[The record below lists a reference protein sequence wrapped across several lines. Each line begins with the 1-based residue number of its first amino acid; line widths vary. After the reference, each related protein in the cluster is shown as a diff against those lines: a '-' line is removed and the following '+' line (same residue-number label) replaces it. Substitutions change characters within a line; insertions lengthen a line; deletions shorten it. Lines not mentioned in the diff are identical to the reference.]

1 MKFSEFK
8 YERPNY
14 NSMKKEFL
22 SCVEDI
28 NNSRNYKEQQKN
40 IHKINLLRNKIETL
54 SNIASIR
61 YSTDTF
67 NKFYKEE
74 KNYWDEYMPLYE
86 ELNSY
91 FYNAIVNSK
100 FKYDLIKE
108 FGEQFFTIVEYSL
121 KSFSKEI
128 ISELQEENKLC
139 SEYTRLLASAE
150 IMFDGKIR
158 NLSGMGKF

>member
-1 MKFSEFK
+1 
-8 YERPNY
+8 
-14 NSMKKEFL
+14 
-22 SCVEDI
+22 
-28 NNSRNYKEQQKN
+28 
-40 IHKINLLRNKIETL
+40 
-54 SNIASIR
+54 
-61 YSTDTF
+61 
-67 NKFYKEE
+67 
-74 KNYWDEYMPLYE
+74 MPLYE

-158 NLSGMGKF
+158 NLSGMGKFMYSKNRKQEN

>member
-1 MKFSEFK
+1 M
-8 YERPNY
+8 
-14 NSMKKEFL
+14 
-22 SCVEDI
+22 
-28 NNSRNYKEQQKN
+28 
-40 IHKINLLRNKIETL
+40 

-61 YSTDTF
+61 YSTDTL

-86 ELNSY
+86 ELNSH

-121 KSFSKEI
+121 KVFLK
-128 ISELQEENKLC
+128 K
-139 SEYTRLLASAE
+139 
-150 IMFDGKIR
+150 
-158 NLSGMGKF
+158 

>member
-1 MKFSEFK
+1 
-8 YERPNY
+8 
-14 NSMKKEFL
+14 
-22 SCVEDI
+22 
-28 NNSRNYKEQQKN
+28 
-40 IHKINLLRNKIETL
+40 
-54 SNIASIR
+54 
-61 YSTDTF
+61 
-67 NKFYKEE
+67 
-74 KNYWDEYMPLYE
+74 MPLYE

-139 SEYTRLLASAE
+139 SEYTRL
-150 IMFDGKIR
+150 
-158 NLSGMGKF
+158 

>member
-14 NSMKKEFL
+14 NSIKKEFL
-22 SCVEDI
+22 GCVEDI

-61 YSTDTF
+61 YSTDTL

-86 ELNSY
+86 ELNSH
-91 FYNAIVNSK
+91 FYNAIV
-100 FKYDLIKE
+100 
-108 FGEQFFTIVEYSL
+108 
-121 KSFSKEI
+121 
-128 ISELQEENKLC
+128 
-139 SEYTRLLASAE
+139 
-150 IMFDGKIR
+150 
-158 NLSGMGKF
+158 

>member
-14 NSMKKEFL
+14 NSIKKEFL
-22 SCVEDI
+22 CCVEDI

-61 YSTDTF
+61 YSTDTL

-74 KNYWDEYMPLYE
+74 KN
-86 ELNSY
+86 
-91 FYNAIVNSK
+91 
-100 FKYDLIKE
+100 
-108 FGEQFFTIVEYSL
+108 
-121 KSFSKEI
+121 
-128 ISELQEENKLC
+128 
-139 SEYTRLLASAE
+139 
-150 IMFDGKIR
+150 
-158 NLSGMGKF
+158 

>member
-67 NKFYKEE
+67 TKFYNEE

-86 ELNSY
+86 ELNS
-91 FYNAIVNSK
+91 I
-100 FKYDLIKE
+100 
-108 FGEQFFTIVEYSL
+108 
-121 KSFSKEI
+121 
-128 ISELQEENKLC
+128 
-139 SEYTRLLASAE
+139 
-150 IMFDGKIR
+150 
-158 NLSGMGKF
+158 